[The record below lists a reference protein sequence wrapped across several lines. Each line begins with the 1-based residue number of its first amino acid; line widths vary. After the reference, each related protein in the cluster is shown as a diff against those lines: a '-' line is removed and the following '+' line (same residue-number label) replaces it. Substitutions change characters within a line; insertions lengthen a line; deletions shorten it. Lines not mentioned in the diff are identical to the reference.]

1 MITTLS
7 ALALI
12 SIGLIYCNGLEWV
25 IHKKLLHEWG
35 KAKNSKFRFH
45 WEHHNL
51 TKKHDGIDPD
61 YETHSITRE
70 SYFVLLL
77 VLLHSPIFLISPLF
91 YLTMV
96 AHGAY
101 YLYVHRK
108 FHMDLH
114 WAKVSTPWHW
124 DHHMG
129 PRECVEA
136 NWCVTFPLFDYIM
149 GTRKP
154 YYNTNRYFMDMA
166 KESVRAINEKD
177 N

>member
-124 DHHMG
+124 DHHMKNPNENFG
-129 PRECVEA
+129 VVAP
-136 NWCVTFPLFDYIM
+136 WCDYLF
-149 GTRKP
+149 GTRKD
-154 YYNTNRYFMDMA
+154 R
-166 KESVRAINEKD
+166 
-177 N
+177 